1 MSTPTQK
8 KAGKPKTTSPPTV
21 KEQVIFTGNDK
32 VIRDLVYAPSKE
44 IDAIAAYLIIRD
56 TGHIVEYLKQKLNL
70 EKKYLQELAS
80 INSNLYEC
88 CTSHSIN
95 GVQKSFM
102 DYVGLTDTLKP
113 YREEYLEKLKVQ
125 LNEMIKFRSE
135 QQKAYEKNKAWMS
148 QSNQEYVIAR
158 LKKLPD
164 VKEIYTQKWDEIDRS
179 SAGATV
185 SSPMLLTPMTPTL
198 STGTTL
204 SGGGS
209 AFPLLSKK
217 LSHDEELDIRA
228 MSMDDDRVRQ
238 QPLKFSDV
246 AGGPQQSSRIERFM
260 KRHLNKA
267 EDPTRQNIRVAKL
280 KVEIGEADTNYR
292 NVVREIST
300 LSIKID
306 ATNHHILNNV
316 QLALKEKAE
325 KIKKLLELALNADLE
340 YIQQSQQPIASLLDS
355 VQQYDTDM
363 ESKKFNHSSSRAFT
377 KYPKPPPIYYE
388 NHHVGVCKDLIF
400 GTSLTEYA
408 QQRGRSPPLL
418 ITKCIDAIERLGG
431 LDREGIYRVSGKQSN
446 MEKIR
451 HAFEQDEEAVVIG
464 ENEMPEDIFSIASVI
479 KIFLRELKSP
489 LFPFKLTDR
498 LVYSQIPDQELRLM
512 NLLTRLIKLEPAN
525 YDTLK
530 VLVHHLSK
538 LQSRVEKNKM
548 TTSNLT
554 LIFTPAI
561 FQDLNHAQHSPGEW
575 AKDCVLEDLIMNSQ
589 DIFANK
595 DLHNNSAITG
605 HIQYGFDHTDAPVQ
619 SMHANRYAMTIQSP
633 DSPTGKSQDHND
645 DDVYSFVGDD
655 DDEEEEDDNDY
666 TISLHDANSSST
678 SIVSHL
684 SADNLPKRSSS
695 RSNSPSPP
703 LSDTIPVT
711 PNKTSILPEQA
722 PLRSENT
729 PLVSAQAPVSLEQ
742 VSPAPAKN
750 TEDTPSRSGSV
761 ERRKYQAHF
770 QGKGLKVDTGSS
782 PSLEVRDGAEHH
794 IPIIKSATVPSYDWL
809 KFDPENANNPPAVPK
824 LRRSATTGKKISR
837 RKMSIHNPDE
847 GGVPPLPPLHR
858 GGSSSTT
865 TTTIP

>member
-1 MSTPTQK
+1 
-8 KAGKPKTTSPPTV
+8 
-21 KEQVIFTGNDK
+21 
-32 VIRDLVYAPSKE
+32 R
-44 IDAIAAYLIIRD
+44 
-56 TGHIVEYLKQKLNL
+56 LNL

-80 INSNLYEC
+80 INSNLHEC

-102 DYVGLTDTLKP
+102 DYVGITDTLKP

-246 AGGPQQSSRIERFM
+246 AGSPQQSSRIERFM

-280 KVEIGEADTNYR
+280 KVEIGEA
-292 NVVREIST
+292 
-300 LSIKID
+300 
-306 ATNHHILNNV
+306 
-316 QLALKEKAE
+316 
-325 KIKKLLELALNADLE
+325 ALNADLE

-498 LVYSQIPDQELRLM
+498 LVYSR
-512 NLLTRLIKLEPAN
+512 
-525 YDTLK
+525 
-530 VLVHHLSK
+530 K

-655 DDEEEEDDNDY
+655 DDEEEEEDDNDF
-666 TISLHDANSSST
+666 TTSLPDANSSST

-703 LSDTIPVT
+703 L
-711 PNKTSILPEQA
+711 
-722 PLRSENT
+722 
-729 PLVSAQAPVSLEQ
+729 
-742 VSPAPAKN
+742 
-750 TEDTPSRSGSV
+750 
-761 ERRKYQAHF
+761 RKYQAHF